1 MNSIGFSDQQAS
13 SDCNIYH
20 FIPPL
25 SLARGGLL
33 GAGKG
38 PCGKLGR
45 DLPRKGVHLR
55 EFLRASV
62 GLPHHPTTTGEQ
74 VRSPELYLSAL

>member
-1 MNSIGFSDQQAS
+1 MNSNGFSDQQAS
-13 SDCNIYH
+13 SVCNICH

-25 SLARGGLL
+25 FLARGGLL

-45 DLPRKGVHLR
+45 DLPRKGVHLW

-62 GLPHHPTTTGEQ
+62 GLPHHPTATGEQ
-74 VRSPELYLSAL
+74 VRSSDLCLSAL